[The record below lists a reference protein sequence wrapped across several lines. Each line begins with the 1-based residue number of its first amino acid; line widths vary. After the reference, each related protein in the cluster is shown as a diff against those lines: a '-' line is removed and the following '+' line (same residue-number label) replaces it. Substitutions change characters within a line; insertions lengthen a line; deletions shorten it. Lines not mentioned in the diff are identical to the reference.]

1 MAPFWSIIVA
11 AVAITGV
18 MGSPVPRSVVRRGD
32 VDGWTATTSS
42 ENWQPTATASVSWSD
57 DGWKDF
63 KSSTTSPS
71 VSIVAVLTASATSST
86 ATTTITP
93 VLVPVITK
101 SSPEFI
107 DSTPEEELPPMQTIE
122 PWPIEDDV
130 PVPVEPPVTP
140 PVVPVIPP
148 IPPIIPIIPDPSS
161 VLAGV
166 NLIKNLEEGVEH
178 ATKWLW
184 DLTQEDDGHR
194 DNKKIEE
201 AKKKVEEAK
210 EKLNKAKKEE
220 EHKNAEE
227 KISSDK
233 KLKEEHEQ
241 KEKQQAKEARLKKIE
256 QEKLAKEAERDR
268 IKKLEAKKNRQ
279 EKKLLEDAPA
289 PSLKASPT
297 PTTSSKS
304 AQPTIHHNKGEASIS
319 FHGEHHHKFQLY
331 GKDWARGKH
340 DATKLHKSLESCGVK
355 IKDWNFQYAND
366 KKEIKKQ
373 DWTFYA
379 QGEFNHKT
387 LSNVLCL
394 NKAIHAAN
402 GPEHLISVTS
412 ELDEDKSSPSAS
424 SSGKQNAAVSSTTTT
439 PSAQLSFDGKKFTF
453 FGKGF
458 VKDEKSG
465 RELQKKFGEC
475 SKTKEWKFYTQ
486 EKDHGMKLK
495 EQGWDFYAEGSVKKV
510 KKDCLNRVIQGLG
523 GPVGVVQG

>member
-1 MAPFWSIIVA
+1 MAPFWSIIVG

-18 MGSPVPRSVVRRGD
+18 TGSPVPRSVVRRGD
-32 VDGWTATTSS
+32 VDGWTAITSS

-63 KSSTTSPS
+63 KSSITSPS

-201 AKKKVEEAK
+201 AKKK
-210 EKLNKAKKEE
+210 
-220 EHKNAEE
+220 
-227 KISSDK
+227 
-233 KLKEEHEQ
+233 
-241 KEKQQAKEARLKKIE
+241 
-256 QEKLAKEAERDR
+256 AERDR

-297 PTTSSKS
+297 PTTSSKP

-340 DATKLHKSLESCGVK
+340 DATKLHKSLQSCGVK
-355 IKDWNFQYAND
+355 IKNWNFQYAND

-387 LSNVLCL
+387 LSDVLCL

-402 GPEHLISVTS
+402 GPENLISVTS

-424 SSGKQNAAVSSTTTT
+424 SSGKQNAA
-439 PSAQLSFDGKKFTF
+439 
-453 FGKGF
+453 
-458 VKDEKSG
+458 
-465 RELQKKFGEC
+465 
-475 SKTKEWKFYTQ
+475 
-486 EKDHGMKLK
+486 
-495 EQGWDFYAEGSVKKV
+495 
-510 KKDCLNRVIQGLG
+510 
-523 GPVGVVQG
+523 